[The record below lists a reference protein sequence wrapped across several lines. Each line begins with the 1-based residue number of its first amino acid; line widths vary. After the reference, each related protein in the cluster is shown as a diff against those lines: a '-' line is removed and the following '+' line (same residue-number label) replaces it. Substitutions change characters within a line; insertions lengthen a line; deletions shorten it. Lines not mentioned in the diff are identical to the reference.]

1 MRGSFYR
8 YQAPKLNQ
16 LKKSHMSEL
25 TPIDVFYKPKPNF
38 SSRILTFYGDCFLI
52 SMLVSSLISLGLSME
67 IDTLGPY
74 ISAQSETPISIFAF
88 YLPIHFLVAIG
99 YFSLSYFFNNSAT
112 PINRMNKTRVVPYQF
127 VVDGNVKQ
135 YQLSAEQS
143 LKRALGNYIN
153 LLSFN
158 FLNLVVL
165 IDKDKRSFADI
176 FSSTMIME
184 EAEFIKVFQAK
195 GAPKYQLSI
204 DIESLSKDNQLSES
218 SDLAA

>member
-1 MRGSFYR
+1 M
-8 YQAPKLNQ
+8 KN
-16 LKKSHMSEL
+16 KKPFIIAE
-25 TPIDVFYKPKPNF
+25 
-38 SSRILTFYGDCFLI
+38 I
-52 SMLVSSLISLGLSME
+52 S
-67 IDTLGPY
+67 
-74 ISAQSETPISIFAF
+74 
-88 YLPIHFLVAIG
+88 
-99 YFSLSYFFNNSAT
+99 
-112 PINRMNKTRVVPYQF
+112 
-127 VVDGNVKQ
+127 GNHK
-135 YQLSAEQS
+135 QS